1 MSMIEIALREINGKE
16 IPAVTSLQV
25 AEHFGKNHKDVL
37 RDIRVTVEKCS
48 QEFNERN
55 FAPVEYTDAKGE
67 KRPMYLLSK
76 DGFMMVAMA
85 YTTPEAMR
93 IKEAYIARFN
103 DMERELAGR
112 NPSLPQTY
120 ADALRALAAEV
131 EIRQAV
137 EQQKALAESQRDEA
151 IRTKSQ
157 IGTRR
162 EASAMATASVA
173 VRRAAALEDEL
184 GRGRD
189 YKTVKA
195 IPWFREI
202 FADTPPAYQV
212 AGRKLSELSRRMDC
226 AVREIEDSRFGSVK
240 AYHVDV
246 IKAFRLALENDL
258 NMMGKYRAR
267 RGADDFTMRGAK

>member
-16 IPAVTSLQV
+16 IPAATSLQV
-25 AEHFGKNHKDVL
+25 AEHFGKEHKHVL
-37 RDIRVTVEKCS
+37 RDIRIILEADEDGFGES
-48 QEFNERN
+48 N
-55 FAPVEYTDAKGE
+55 FGLSSYLTEQNKE
-67 KRPMYLLSK
+67 MPMYVMSK
-76 DGFMMVAMA
+76 DGFVLLVMG
-85 YTTPEAMR
+85 YTGPEAMR
-93 IKEAYIARFN
+93 MKKAYIARFN

-112 NPSLPQTY
+112 TPSLPQTY

-195 IPWFREI
+195 IPWFREV

-267 RGADDFTMRGAK
+267 RGADDLTMRGAK

>member
-25 AEHFGKNHKDVL
+25 AEHFGKEHRNVLADV
-37 RDIRVTVEKCS
+37 RNTIAKCS
-48 QEFNERN
+48 ESFSALN
-55 FAPVEYTDAKGE
+55 FQLAEYTDEQAKP
-67 KRPMYLLSK
+67 RPMYLLSK

-137 EQQKALAESQRDEA
+137 EQQKALAESQRECLTRMPVFGILNVPNYHRR
-151 IRTKSQ
+151 IRRLCRAPHGEKCGFSCFCHQSTSLGVGYILAKRRP
-157 IGTRR
+157 GVR
-162 EASAMATASVA
+162 EAPAA
-173 VRRAAALEDEL
+173 V
-184 GRGRD
+184 
-189 YKTVKA
+189 V
-195 IPWFREI
+195 
-202 FADTPPAYQV
+202 
-212 AGRKLSELSRRMDC
+212 S
-226 AVREIEDSRFGSVK
+226 
-240 AYHVDV
+240 
-246 IKAFRLALENDL
+246 
-258 NMMGKYRAR
+258 
-267 RGADDFTMRGAK
+267 RGASFCLFLCPTL

>member
-25 AEHFGKNHKDVL
+25 AEHFGKEHRNVLADV
-37 RDIRVTVEKCS
+37 RNTIAKCS
-48 QEFNERN
+48 ESFSALN
-55 FAPVEYTDAKGE
+55 FQLAEYTDEQAKP
-67 KRPMYLLSK
+67 RPMYLLSK

-151 IRTKSQ
+151 IRIKSQ

-195 IPWFREI
+195 IPWFREV